1 MPHDHIPPP
10 SALLQMLE
18 ARALPEASM
27 LMAQLPLLRLQAPKG
42 NGEAVMVLPG
52 YMTSDA
58 STWLLRN
65 FLADIGYSPHGWGLG
80 VNKGLA
86 LSHLPRLEARVE
98 TLVRDHGAPLDLVGW
113 SRGGT
118 LSREIA
124 RDRPDLVR
132 QVITLGSPVRGGPGA
147 TSIKRFV
154 QMETGKSAEY
164 MHNTMR
170 QRNKTPITVPI
181 TAIYSKSDG
190 VVAWQAAIDDNSP
203 LVDHIEVRGSHAG
216 LGWNAQVYRL
226 VAKRLKQPLSAG
238 G

>member
-1 MPHDHIPPP
+1 MPRDQIPPP

-42 NGEAVMVLPG
+42 QGDQVMVLPG

-58 STWLLRN
+58 STWLLRR
-65 FLADIGYSPHGWGLG
+65 FLSDIGYSVVGWGLG
-80 VNKGLA
+80 INRGPTLSFLPKLESRIQDLA
-86 LSHLPRLEARVE
+86 NEAQASV
-98 TLVRDHGAPLDLVGW
+98 HLVGW

-132 QVITLGSPVRGGPGA
+132 QVITLGSPVQGGPGA
-147 TSIKRFV
+147 TSLNRFV
-154 QMETGKSAEY
+154 QLETGKSAEF
-164 MHNTMR
+164 MREAMR
-170 QRNKTPITVPI
+170 QRNQTPITVPI
-181 TAIYSKSDG
+181 TAIYSRSDG
-190 VVAWQAAIDDNSP
+190 VVAWQAAIDDRNP
-203 LVDHIEVRGSHAG
+203 TVEHIEVDGSHSG

-226 VAKRLKQPLSAG
+226 LARRLHKPLSA
-238 G
+238 